1 MTDSALGGEMETHFM
16 LRHGITRSRH
26 GTAEEDKGFDT
37 AGAEGENAKSEYRD
51 LPKNFHAVISANSP
65 K

>member
-1 MTDSALGGEMETHFM
+1 METHFM